1 MLTTLIM
8 ITAAL
13 AAAASVLAVALP
25 LVARDRRA
33 SRIKAVS
40 SRRRELSERQRAELD
55 QARGSA
61 RRRGAKPQR
70 RVALMRA
77 VIDRLK
83 LQDLLEAKA
92 LKARLASAGW
102 RGQAAPL
109 TFIFARVALPIL
121 LLALGL
127 IYATTLFD
135 EQPLMVRAMILAVAM
150 TAGALLPN
158 IWLAN
163 AVQKR
168 QMILTRAFPDALD
181 LIVICVDA
189 GLSVESA
196 LGRVTDE
203 MMISAPEMAEEI
215 GLTAAE
221 LAFLADRR
229 QAWENFAERTGLA
242 QVKSLATALI
252 QSEKYG
258 TPVAQALKVISQE
271 NREGRMASA
280 EKKAA
285 ALPAK
290 LTVPM
295 IVFFLPVLFLIIA
308 GPAAIQVSG
317 MMK

>member
-1 MLTTLIM
+1 MLTTLIV

-13 AAAASVLAVALP
+13 AAAASVLALALP
-25 LVARDRRA
+25 LLARDRRA
-33 SRIKAVS
+33 ARIKAVS
-40 SRRRELSERQRAELD
+40 GRRRELSERQKADLD
-55 QARGSA
+55 QARGSG
-61 RRRGAKPQR
+61 RRRGAMPQR

-83 LQDLLEAKA
+83 LQDLMEAKA
-92 LKARLASAGW
+92 LKAKLAQAGW

-109 TFIFARVALPIL
+109 TFIFARVALPVL

-135 EQPLMVRAMILAVAM
+135 EQPLMIRAMILAVAM
-150 TAGALLPN
+150 GAGGLLPN

-168 QMILTRAFPDALD
+168 QLALGRAFPDALD

-189 GLSVESA
+189 GLSVETA
-196 LGRVTDE
+196 LGRVTEE
-203 MMISAPEMAEEI
+203 MMNSSPEMAEEI

-229 QAWENFAERTGLA
+229 QAWENFAGRTGLP
-242 QVKSLATALI
+242 QVKSLSTALI

-258 TPVAQALKVISQE
+258 TPVAQALKVLSQE
-271 NREGRMASA
+271 NRESRMAAA

-295 IVFFLPVLFLIIA
+295 IVFFLPVLFLMIA
-308 GPAAIQVSG
+308 GPAALQVSG
-317 MMK
+317 MLK

>member
-8 ITAAL
+8 IMAAL

-33 SRIKAVS
+33 SRIKALS
-40 SRRRELSERQRAELD
+40 SRRRELSERQRAELEP
-55 QARGSA
+55 ARGSA
-61 RRRGAKPQR
+61 RRRGQRPQR

-92 LKARLASAGW
+92 LKAQLAQAGW

-109 TFIFARVALPIL
+109 TFIFARVALPVIL
-121 LLALGL
+121 LAFGL

-150 TAGALLPN
+150 GAGGLLPN
-158 IWLAN
+158 IWLTN

-168 QMILTRAFPDALD
+168 QKALSRAFPDALD
-181 LIVICVDA
+181 LVVICVDA
-189 GLSVESA
+189 GLSVEMA

-203 MMISAPEMAEEI
+203 LMLSAPEMAEEI

-221 LAFLADRR
+221 LAFLSDRR
-229 QAWENFAERTGLA
+229 QAWENFAERSGLP
-242 QVKSLATALI
+242 QVKSLATAMV

-271 NREGRMASA
+271 NRESRMAAA

-285 ALPAK
+285 TLPAK

-295 IVFFLPVLFLIIA
+295 IVFFLPVLFVIIA

>member
-1 MLTTLIM
+1 MLTTLIVF
-8 ITAAL
+8 TAAL
-13 AAAASVLAVALP
+13 AAAASVLALALP

-33 SRIKAVS
+33 TRIKALS
-40 SRRRELSERQRAELD
+40 SRRRELSERQRAELE
-55 QARGSA
+55 QARGPG
-61 RRRGAKPQR
+61 RRRGQRPQR

-77 VIDRLK
+77 VIDRLR
-83 LQDLLEAKA
+83 LQDLMEAKA
-92 LKARLASAGW
+92 LKAKLATAGW

-109 TFIFARVALPIL
+109 TFIFARVALPVL

-135 EQPLMVRAMILAVAM
+135 EQPLMIRAMILAVAM
-150 TAGALLPN
+150 AAGGLLPN

-168 QMILTRAFPDALD
+168 QTALGRAFPDALD

-189 GLSVESA
+189 GLSVETA
-196 LGRVTDE
+196 LGRVTEE
-203 MMISAPEMAEEI
+203 MMNGSPEMAEEI

-229 QAWENFAERTGLA
+229 QAWENFADRTGLPQA
-242 QVKSLATALI
+242 KSLATALI

-258 TPVAQALKVISQE
+258 TPVAQALKVLSQE
-271 NREGRMASA
+271 NREGRMAAA

-308 GPAAIQVSG
+308 GPAALQVSG
-317 MMK
+317 MLK

>member
-8 ITAAL
+8 IFAAL
-13 AAAASVLAVALP
+13 AAAASVLAVTLP
-25 LVARDRRA
+25 LLARDRRA

-40 SRRRELSERQRAELD
+40 SHRRELSERQKAELE
-55 QARGSA
+55 QARNPG
-61 RRRGAKPQR
+61 RRRGQMPQR
-70 RVALMRA
+70 RVAMMRA
-77 VIDRLK
+77 VIDRLR
-83 LQDLLEAKA
+83 LRDLMEAKA
-92 LKARLASAGW
+92 LKAQLAQAGW
-102 RGQAAPL
+102 RSQAAPL
-109 TFIFARVALPIL
+109 TFIFARVALPVVL
-121 LLALGL
+121 LVLGL
-127 IYATTLFD
+127 VYATTLFD

-150 TAGALLPN
+150 AVGALLPN
-158 IWLAN
+158 IWLTN

-168 QMILTRAFPDALD
+168 QQALSRAFPDALD

-189 GLSVESA
+189 GLSVETA
-196 LGRVTDE
+196 MGRVTDE
-203 MMISAPEMAEEI
+203 MMIGAPVMAEEI

-221 LAFLADRR
+221 LAFLTDRR
-229 QAWENFAERTGLA
+229 QAWENFAERTGLP

-258 TPVAQALKVISQE
+258 TPVAQALKVIAQE

>member
-8 ITAAL
+8 ITASL
-13 AAAASVLAVALP
+13 AAGLAVLAVALP
-25 LVARDRRA
+25 LLARDRRQTRIKMVA
-33 SRIKAVS
+33 SRRQELSARQKLDLDQAKG
-40 SRRRELSERQRAELD
+40 SRRRNQP
-55 QARGSA
+55 
-61 RRRGAKPQR
+61 PQR
-70 RVALMRA
+70 RLALMRA
-77 VIDRLK
+77 VLDRLK

-92 LKARLASAGW
+92 LKARLAQAGW
-102 RGQAAPL
+102 RGQAAPV
-109 TFIFARVALPIL
+109 TFIFARVALPVL

-127 IYATTLFD
+127 IYATTLFAD
-135 EQPLMVRAMILAVAM
+135 QPLMIRALILAGAM
-150 TAGALLPN
+150 SVGAFLPSLL
-158 IWLAN
+158 LTN
-163 AVQKR
+163 AIQKR
-168 QMILTRAFPDALD
+168 QQALGRAFPDALD

-189 GLSVESA
+189 GLSVETA
-196 LGRVTDE
+196 LLRVTDE
-203 MMISAPEMAEEI
+203 MMGGSPEMAEEI

-221 LAFLADRR
+221 LAFLTDRR
-229 QAWENFAERTGLA
+229 HAWENFADRTGLT
-242 QVKSLATALI
+242 QVRSLSTAMI

-258 TPVAQALKVISQE
+258 TPVSQALKVLAQE

-285 ALPAK
+285 SLPAK

>member
-1 MLTTLIM
+1 
-8 ITAAL
+8 
-13 AAAASVLAVALP
+13 
-25 LVARDRRA
+25 
-33 SRIKAVS
+33 
-40 SRRRELSERQRAELD
+40 
-55 QARGSA
+55 
-61 RRRGAKPQR
+61 
-70 RVALMRA
+70 MRA

-92 LKARLASAGW
+92 LKAQLAQAGW

-109 TFIFARVALPIL
+109 TFIFARVALPVIL
-121 LLALGL
+121 LAFGL

-150 TAGALLPN
+150 GAGGLLPN
-158 IWLAN
+158 IWLTN

-168 QMILTRAFPDALD
+168 QKALSRAFPDALD
-181 LIVICVDA
+181 LVVICVDA
-189 GLSVESA
+189 GLSVEMA

-203 MMISAPEMAEEI
+203 LMLSAPEMAEEI

-221 LAFLADRR
+221 LAFLSDRR
-229 QAWENFAERTGLA
+229 QAWENFAERSGLP
-242 QVKSLATALI
+242 QVKSLATAMV

-271 NREGRMASA
+271 NRESRMAAA

-285 ALPAK
+285 TLPAK

-295 IVFFLPVLFLIIA
+295 IVFFLPVLFVIIA

>member
-8 ITAAL
+8 ITASL
-13 AAAASVLAVALP
+13 AAAAAVLAVALP
-25 LVARDRRA
+25 LLARDRRNA
-33 SRIKAVS
+33 RLKAVAT
-40 SRRRELSERQRAELD
+40 RRLELSTRQKLELD
-55 QARGSA
+55 QPRSG
-61 RRRGAKPQR
+61 RRRSQPPQR
-70 RVALMRA
+70 RLALMRA
-77 VIDRLK
+77 VVDRLK

-92 LKARLASAGW
+92 LKARLAQAGW
-102 RGQAAPL
+102 RGRTAPV
-109 TFIFARVALPIL
+109 TFIFARVALPVL
-121 LLALGL
+121 LLAVGL
-127 IYATTLFD
+127 IYATTLFAD
-135 EQPLMVRAMILAVAM
+135 QPLIVRALILAVAM
-150 TAGALLPN
+150 AAGAFLPTLL
-158 IWLAN
+158 LTN
-163 AVQKR
+163 AIQKR
-168 QMILTRAFPDALD
+168 QLVLGRAFPDALD

-189 GLSVESA
+189 GLSVETA

-203 MMISAPEMAEEI
+203 LMGSAPEMAEEI

-221 LAFLADRR
+221 LAFLTDRR
-229 QAWENFAERTGLA
+229 HAWENFADRTGLA
-242 QVKSLATALI
+242 QVKSLATAMV

-258 TPVAQALKVISQE
+258 TPVSQALKVLAQE

-295 IVFFLPVLFLIIA
+295 VLFFLPVLFLIIA

>member
-1 MLTTLIM
+1 M
-8 ITAAL
+8 
-13 AAAASVLAVALP
+13 
-25 LVARDRRA
+25 
-33 SRIKAVS
+33 
-40 SRRRELSERQRAELD
+40 
-55 QARGSA
+55 
-61 RRRGAKPQR
+61 
-70 RVALMRA
+70 
-77 VIDRLK
+77 
-83 LQDLLEAKA
+83 EAKA
-92 LKARLASAGW
+92 LKAQLAQAGW

-109 TFIFARVALPIL
+109 TFIFARVALPVG

-127 IYATTLFD
+127 IYATTLFN
-135 EQPLMVRAMILAVAM
+135 EQPLIVRAMILAVAM
-150 TAGALLPN
+150 AIGALLPN
-158 IWLAN
+158 IWLTN

-168 QMILTRAFPDALD
+168 QMALGRAFPDALD

-189 GLSVESA
+189 GLSVETA
-196 LGRVTDE
+196 LGRVTEE

-229 QAWENFAERTGLA
+229 HAWENFAERTGLA
-242 QVKSLATALI
+242 QVKSLSTALI

-271 NREGRMASA
+271 NREGRMAAA